1 MSCMVS
7 LTPDQATDYI
17 AIILSTV
24 VCASLWGL
32 FLYEYLVLAPVGE
45 VPNWLM
51 YAAMLFTLVAAIS
64 LFGYEKVNKALKL
77 RR

>member
-1 MSCMVS
+1 MVDAS
-7 LTPDQATDYI
+7 PDRITDYI
-17 AIILSTV
+17 AIVLSTI

-32 FLYEYLVLAPVGE
+32 FLYEYLVLTPVGE

-64 LFGYEKVNKALKL
+64 LFGYEKVSKALEL
-77 RR
+77 RK

>member
-1 MSCMVS
+1 MVDAS
-7 LTPDQATDYI
+7 PDRITDYI
-17 AIILSTV
+17 AIALSTV

-32 FLYEYLVLAPVGE
+32 FLYEYLALEPIGE

-64 LFGYEKVNKALKL
+64 LFGYEKVNKALEL
-77 RR
+77 RK